1 MAKKRSL
8 SLFLARRFYRSAED
22 DQKRSASRMAIHIAT
37 AGVALGLA
45 VMIISIC
52 VVKGFQNEIS
62 SKLTGFSSHITIL
75 NDSSFLTPESYP
87 IVTDKKLIDKIKGVE
102 GVKHVQRVSQKLG
115 ILKTNETYHAI
126 SLKGIGD
133 DYDTSFIKENLVEG
147 ELPDFNDKK
156 PTNKIV
162 ISKMLADILDLKVG
176 NRVYAYFFEE
186 TIKMRKFEIV
196 ALYET
201 NLPQFD
207 ETIVLTDLAT
217 VNRLNKWDA
226 DQSSSLEV
234 HLYDYNHLDDTQI
247 SIGYL
252 INGTRDRNGST
263 YTSMSVKENP
273 QTGSAISWLEV
284 LNMNV
289 LVILAL
295 MTGVAGFTMIS
306 GLLILILERTR
317 TIGVLKAMGATNT
330 RIRHTFITYA
340 ALIVVRGL
348 IFGNIVG
355 LGLVLA
361 QKYFGFVTLDPASY
375 YVSEAPVLINVGWIV
390 GLNLATL
397 LITVLALVVPSFVIS
412 RIQPAKAIQF
422 D

>member
-1 MAKKRSL
+1 MTRKRSL
-8 SLFLARRFYRSAED
+8 SLFLARRFYRSAGE
-22 DQKRSASRMAIHIAT
+22 DQKRRASKMAIHIAT

-52 VVKGFQNEIS
+52 VVKGFQNEINN
-62 SKLTGFSSHITIL
+62 KLIGFSSHITIL
-75 NDSSFLTPESYP
+75 NDSSFVTPESYP
-87 IVTDKKLIDKIKGVE
+87 IVTDKAFIDKIKSVE
-102 GVKHVQRVSQKLG
+102 GIKHVQRVSQKLG
-115 ILKTNETYHAI
+115 ILKTDETYHAM
-126 SLKGIGD
+126 SLKGIGR
-133 DYDTSFIKENLVEG
+133 DYDISFIKDNLLEG

-156 PTNKIV
+156 STNQIV
-162 ISKMLADILDLKVG
+162 ISKMMADLMGLKVG
-176 NRVYAYFFEE
+176 SRVYSYFFEE
-186 TIKMRKFEIV
+186 TIKMRKFEISGI
-196 ALYET
+196 YET

-207 ETIVLTDLAT
+207 ETFVLTDLAT
-217 VNRLNKWDA
+217 VNRLNKWKP
-226 DQSSSLEV
+226 DQSSSLEI
-234 HLYDYNHLDDTQI
+234 HLNDYSQLDDIQMN
-247 SIGYL
+247 IGHL

-263 YTSMSVKENP
+263 YNSLSIKENP
-273 QTGSAISWLEV
+273 QTGPAISWLEV

-340 ALIVVRGL
+340 ALIIVRGL
-348 IFGNIVG
+348 ILGNLFG
-355 LGLVLA
+355 LGLILA
-361 QKYFGFVTLDPASY
+361 QKYWGFVKLDPASY
-375 YVSEAPVLINVGWIV
+375 YVSEAPVMVNFSWIV
-390 GLNLATL
+390 GLNFATL
-397 LITVLALVVPSFVIS
+397 LITVMALVIPSFVIS

>member
-8 SLFLARRFYRSAED
+8 SLFLAHRFYRSAED
-22 DQKRSASRMAIHIAT
+22 DQKRKASKMAIHIAT

-52 VVKGFQNEIS
+52 VVRGFQNEIS
-62 SKLTGFSSHITIL
+62 NKLTGFSSHITIL
-75 NDSSFLTPESYP
+75 NDSSFITPESYP
-87 IVTDKKLIDKIKGVE
+87 IVTDKDFVDKIKGVK
-102 GVKHVQRVSQKLG
+102 GLKHVQRVSQKLG
-115 ILKTNETYHAI
+115 ILKTDESYHAI

-133 DYDTSFIKENLVEG
+133 DYDISFIKSNLVEG
-147 ELPDFNDKK
+147 TLPDFNHEKY
-156 PTNKIV
+156 TNKIV
-162 ISKMLADILDLKVG
+162 ISKALADVLDLKVG
-176 NRVYAYFFEE
+176 NRVYAYFFEA

-207 ETIVLTDLAT
+207 ETFVLTDLAT
-217 VNRLNKWDA
+217 VNRLNKWEA
-226 DQSSSLEV
+226 DQSSSLEI
-234 HLYDYNHLDDTQI
+234 HLDDFNSLDDTQI
-247 SIGYL
+247 AIGHL

-263 YTSMSVKENP
+263 YTSLSIKENP

-289 LVILAL
+289 LVILVL

-317 TIGVLKAMGATNT
+317 TIGVLKAMGASNT
-330 RIRHTFITYA
+330 RIRCTFIVYA
-340 ALIVVRGL
+340 ALIVLRGL
-348 IFGNIVG
+348 IWGNIVG
-355 LGLVLA
+355 LGLIYA
-361 QKYFGFVTLDPASY
+361 QKYWGFVTLDPASY
-375 YVSEAPVLINVGWIV
+375 YVSEAPVLVNYGLII
-390 GLNLATL
+390 GLNVVTL
-397 LITVLALVVPSFVIS
+397 LITVLALVIPSLVIS

>member
-8 SLFLARRFYRSAED
+8 SLFLARRFYSSAGE
-22 DQKRSASRMAIHIAT
+22 DQKRSASKMAIHIAT

-45 VMIISIC
+45 VMIVSVC
-52 VVKGFQNEIS
+52 VVRGFQNEIS
-62 SKLTGFSSHITIL
+62 SKLTG
-75 NDSSFLTPESYP
+75 YP
-87 IVTDKKLIDKIKGVE
+87 IVTDKLFIDKIKGVD

-115 ILKTNETYHAI
+115 ILKTDESYHAM
-126 SLKGIGD
+126 SLKGIGG
-133 DYDTSFIKENLVEG
+133 DYDISFIKDNLIEG
-147 ELPDFNDKK
+147 QLPDFNDKK
-156 PTNKIV
+156 STNKIV
-162 ISKMLADILDLKVG
+162 VSKMLADILDLKVG
-176 NRVYAYFFEE
+176 SRVFAYFFEE

-207 ETIVLTDLAT
+207 ENFVLTDLAT
-217 VNRLNKWDA
+217 VNRLNKWQS

-234 HLYDYNHLDDTQI
+234 HIKDYNQLDDIQI
-247 SIGYL
+247 RIGHL

-263 YTSMSVKENP
+263 YTSLSVKENP

-348 IFGNIVG
+348 IIGNIVG
-355 LGLVLA
+355 LGLVFV
-361 QKYFGFVTLDPASY
+361 QQYFGVVTLDPASY
-375 YVSEAPVLINVGWIV
+375 YVSEAPVLVNFGWIAV
-390 GLNLATL
+390 LNLGTL

>member
-8 SLFLARRFYRSAED
+8 SLFLARRFYNSAGE
-22 DQKRSASRMAIHIAT
+22 DQKRSASKMAIHIAT

-45 VMIISIC
+45 VMIVSIC
-52 VVKGFQNEIS
+52 VVRGFQNEIS

-87 IVTDKKLIDKIKGVE
+87 IVTDKVFVDKIKGVK

-126 SLKGIGD
+126 SLKGIGS
-133 DYDTSFIKENLVEG
+133 DYDTSFIKENLIEG
-147 ELPDFNDKK
+147 SLPNFNDEKS
-156 PTNKIV
+156 TNKIV
-162 ISKMLADILDLKVG
+162 VSKMLADILDLKVG
-176 NRVYAYFFEE
+176 SKVFAYFFEE

-207 ETIVLTDLAT
+207 ENFVLTDLAT
-217 VNRLNKWDA
+217 VNRLNKWEA

-234 HLYDYNHLDDTQI
+234 HIDDYNDLDITQI
-247 SIGYL
+247 RIGRL
-252 INGTRDRNGST
+252 INGTHDRNGST
-263 YTSMSVKENP
+263 YTSLSVKENP
-273 QTGSAISWLEV
+273 QTGAAVSWLEV

-289 LVILAL
+289 LVILVL

-348 IFGNIVG
+348 VIGNIVG
-355 LGLVLA
+355 LGLVYI
-361 QKYFGFVTLDPASY
+361 QQYFGVVTLDPASY
-375 YVSEAPVLINVGWIV
+375 YVSEAPVLVNWAWIV

>member
-1 MAKKRSL
+1 
-8 SLFLARRFYRSAED
+8 
-22 DQKRSASRMAIHIAT
+22 MAIHIAT

-45 VMIISIC
+45 VMIISVC
-52 VVKGFQNEIS
+52 VVRGFQNEIS
-62 SKLTGFSSHITIL
+62 NKLTGFSSHITIL

-87 IVTDKKLIDKIKGVE
+87 IVTDKALIDKISGVE

-115 ILKTNETYHAI
+115 ILKTDESYHAI
-126 SLKGIGD
+126 SLKGID
-133 DYDTSFIKENLVEG
+133 EDYDINFIKDNLVEG
-147 ELPDFNDKK
+147 SLPSFTSKES
-156 PTNKIV
+156 TNKIV
-162 ISKMLADILDLKVG
+162 ISKSLADILDLKVG
-176 NRVYAYFFEE
+176 SRVYAYFFEA

-207 ETIVLTDLAT
+207 DTFVLTDLAT
-217 VNRLNKWDA
+217 VNKLNKWET

-234 HLYDYNHLDDTQI
+234 HLNDFNKLDDNQI
-247 SIGYL
+247 AIGRL

-263 YTSMSVKENP
+263 YTSLSIKENP

-330 RIRHTFITYA
+330 RIRYTFITYA
-340 ALIVVRGL
+340 AFIVIRGL
-348 IFGNIVG
+348 VFGNIVG
-355 LGLVLA
+355 LGLIYA
-361 QKYFGFVTLDPASY
+361 QKYFGFVKLDPASY
-375 YVSEAPVLINVGWIV
+375 YVSEAPVLVNFGLIL
-390 GLNLATL
+390 GLNIVTL
-397 LITVLALVVPSFVIS
+397 VVTVLALVIPSLVIS

>member
-1 MAKKRSL
+1 MSKKRSL
-8 SLFLARRFYRSAED
+8 SLFLARRFYSNAGD
-22 DQKRSASRMAIHIAT
+22 DKKRSASKMAIHIAT

-45 VMIISIC
+45 VMIVSIC
-52 VVKGFQNEIS
+52 VVKGFQSEIS
-62 SKLTGFSSHITIL
+62 NKLTGFSSHITIL

-87 IVTDKKLIDKIKGVE
+87 IVTDKILIDKIKKVD

-115 ILKTNETYHAI
+115 ILKTDETYHAI
-126 SLKGIGD
+126 SLKGIGE
-133 DYDTSFIKENLVEG
+133 DYDIGFIKKCLVEG
-147 ELPDFNDKK
+147 EMPKFSAAK
-156 PTNKIV
+156 PGNQIV
-162 ISKMLADILDLKVG
+162 ISKMLADILNLKVG

-207 ETIVLTDLAT
+207 ENIVLTDLAT
-217 VNRLNKWDA
+217 VNRLNKWAA

-234 HLYDYNHLDDTQI
+234 HLYDYNQLDNTQI
-247 SIGYL
+247 GIGRL

-348 IFGNIVG
+348 VIGNVVG
-355 LGLVLA
+355 LGLVFA
-361 QKYFGFVTLDPASY
+361 QQYFGFVTLDPASY
-375 YVSEAPVLINVGWIV
+375 YVSEAPVLVNWGWIL
-390 GLNLATL
+390 GLNLGTL
-397 LITVLALVVPSFVIS
+397 VITVLALVIPSFVIS